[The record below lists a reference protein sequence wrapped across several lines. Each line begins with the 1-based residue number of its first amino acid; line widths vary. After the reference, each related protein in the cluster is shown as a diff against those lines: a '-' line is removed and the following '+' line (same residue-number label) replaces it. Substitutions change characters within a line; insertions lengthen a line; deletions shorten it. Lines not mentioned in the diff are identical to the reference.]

1 MPSHKLPNYIRSH
14 RKCSGLSQEH
24 VAVLL
29 CSGDGTKISRYEH
42 FTQQPNLETAI
53 ALEILF
59 RTPVRTLFAGVSEK
73 VERKVAK
80 RAGLLSRNLEQRRPD
95 RTAVRK
101 IEVLETLCCEL
112 QQLLQMPSEST

>member
-14 RKCSGLSQEH
+14 RKGSGLSQEH
-24 VAVLL
+24 VAFLL

-73 VERKVAK
+73 VERKVAH
-80 RAGLLSRNLEQRRPD
+80 RAGQLCRNLGQKRHD
-95 RTAVRK
+95 RTAERR
-101 IEVLETLCCEL
+101 IEILETLCCEL
-112 QQLLQMPSEST
+112 RQLWPSEST